1 MAHFSCAVSDLI
13 PDDSQERVPLTKE
26 QQEKYLTFINDYGN
40 DNYYDDIVILLG
52 TGLRVSELY
61 GLTKTDVDLKNR
73 CLYVRRQLC
82 RTAENPYFITTPKTS
97 SGVRRVPMS
106 ESVYQAFFHAIQ
118 ARPHPQ
124 IEMIIDGCSGFIFL
138 DKDEKPKVAM
148 HLQNY
153 MRCMQKK
160 FEKLYGS
167 CIPHVTPHV
176 LRHTFCT
183 NLQQAGIDVKSLQYL
198 MGHSNVSVTLDVY
211 THTDSD
217 FAEQAF
223 REVMSC

>member
-1 MAHFSCAVSDLI
+1 
-13 PDDSQERVPLTKE
+13 
-26 QQEKYLTFINDYGN
+26 
-40 DNYYDDIVILLG
+40 
-52 TGLRVSELY
+52 
-61 GLTKTDVDLKNR
+61 
-73 CLYVRRQLC
+73 
-82 RTAENPYFITTPKTS
+82 
-97 SGVRRVPMS
+97 
-106 ESVYQAFFHAIQ
+106 
-118 ARPHPQ
+118 
-124 IEMIIDGCSGFIFL
+124 MIIDGCSGFIFL

-153 MRCMQKK
+153 MRCMQKR